1 MVAVKVTESLRLED
15 VPLVEVVL
23 SSDASATLVV
33 ALVTDCVTVV
43 TLPAAV
49 AL

>member
-1 MVAVKVTESLRLED
+1 MVAVKVTESFRLEE
-15 VPLVEVVL
+15 VPLTLVVL
-23 SSDASATLVV
+23 SKDASATLVL

-49 AL
+49 TL